1 MGPSTQTIKEGYMD
15 NFIAV
20 YKTKNEEVYQYTKR
34 LFELNQIDVRTSC
47 GCFEIYHVVRLC
59 PYGSKACPNGYVIY
73 APENDVDKVIVIV
86 EANEQTVADLSPED
100 KVH

>member
-1 MGPSTQTIKEGYMD
+1 MD

-47 GCFEIYHVVRLC
+47 GCFEIYHVVMLC
-59 PYGSKACPNGYVIY
+59 PCGSEECPNGYVIY
-73 APENDVDKVIVIV
+73 AMQKDIDKVITIV
-86 EANEQTVADLSPED
+86 KANEKAAVDLSPGD
-100 KVH
+100 RIH